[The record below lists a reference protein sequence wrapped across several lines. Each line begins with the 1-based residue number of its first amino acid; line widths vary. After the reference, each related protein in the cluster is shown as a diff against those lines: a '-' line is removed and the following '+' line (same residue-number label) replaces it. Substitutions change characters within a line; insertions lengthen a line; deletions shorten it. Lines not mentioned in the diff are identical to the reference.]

1 MCSKEEKYPL
11 HILGIKYQIPR
22 GDWVAGE
29 NRNAYSLE
37 KEKLCGSLH
46 FLSCTLIHK
55 RKGILQLSSFSQA
68 QQMV

>member
-37 KEKLCGSLH
+37 KEKLCG
-46 FLSCTLIHK
+46 
-55 RKGILQLSSFSQA
+55 RSSFSQLYSDSQEKRNTSA
-68 QQMV
+68 